1 MISKII
7 NYFKMKFNKKIDN
20 KFKAKSFIKDLVLN
34 DLDYHFDTPAGEI
47 FKGRLSELEIED
59 LQNRID
65 EIFKILDD
73 PFKYSVLYSNF
84 YYGDKESLVK
94 IFNFIYRR

>member
-1 MISKII
+1 
-7 NYFKMKFNKKIDN
+7 MKFNKKIDN
-20 KFKAKSFIKDLVLN
+20 KFKFKSFIKDLVLN